1 MTLPVATESQL
12 QVQLAQY
19 LCRQYPDIEFHSDF
33 GSGAVL
39 SARQASIQLQQ
50 NGYRRGYP
58 DLFIAKPK
66 ILLLNDE
73 KGKAQAFIAG
83 GLFLELKKAGK
94 KLYKK
99 DGSLASRHIAEQADR
114 LGKLRQAG
122 YIAEFAIGF
131 DQAKEK
137 IDAYLALDDVN
148 KDGFDEISLCE
159 QCYCMTHTRIDGAC
173 GKCGAK
179 KERR

>member
-19 LCRQYPDIEFHSDF
+19 LCRQYPDVEFHSDF

-39 SARQASIQLQQ
+39 SARQAAIQLQQ
-50 NGYRRGYP
+50 NGYRRGFP

-66 ILLLNDE
+66 IVYE
-73 KGKAQAFIAG
+73 KGEDGEERGFIAG
-83 GLFLELKKAGK
+83 GLFLELKKESK

-99 DGSLASRHIAEQADR
+99 DGSFASRHIAEQADR
-114 LGKLRQAG
+114 SEKLRQAG

-131 DQAKEK
+131 EAAKDM
-137 IDAYLALDDVN
+137 IDTYLAFGDANEELPEDV
-148 KDGFDEISLCE
+148 SLCE
-159 QCYCMTHTRIDGAC
+159 GCYCMTHTKNNGTC
-173 GKCGAK
+173 GKCGAV
-179 KERR
+179 KEGK